1 MDFGL
6 YKDYLYSSGST
17 PYDRELNFYKEQFID
32 KAVRNTTY
40 TDWNA
45 KRNGVPQRFL
55 IRRSDQYDRAILTT
69 FPDEGVEIGD
79 YIEWNDLYW
88 LVYEARDVWS
98 WQKTALL
105 WLCNLNLQFQT
116 TTPEIYS
123 RWCVLDSGVYS
134 TTLGGDK
141 QIQYGDKQMNIFM
154 PLDEQTK
161 YIYTDKRLAVG
172 TKYDKDGKEIL
183 DVYNVTS
190 TDRVSKNFGVNSHLI
205 RLYLRDA
212 SDYNPETDDI
222 ERLIC
227 DVIRDGD
234 ALPTTNKYAVITGK
248 DKVRI
253 GRNISF
259 AGKFYNDDIEVDDVT
274 PVWSIEP
281 TLPYVQ
287 TESGIT
293 ISVPKLDSYI
303 GTEYV
308 VTLTDE
314 NGEYETDTQTFKVE
328 VT

>member
-1 MDFGL
+1 MNFSL
-6 YKDYLYSSGST
+6 YEDYLLSSGST
-17 PYDRELNFYKEQFID
+17 PFDRELTFYKEQFVD
-32 KAVRNTTY
+32 KAIRNTTY
-40 TDWNA
+40 TGWGA

-79 YIEWNDLYW
+79 YIEWNGLYW
-88 LVYEARDVWS
+88 LVYESRDVWS

-105 WLCNLNLQFQT
+105 WLCNLNLRFQT
-116 TTPEIYS
+116 TTTEIYT

-222 ERLIC
+222 NELIC
-227 DVIRDGD
+227 DVIRSDKHEPD
-234 ALPTTNKYAVITGK
+234 TQQYAKITGRN
-248 DKVRI
+248 KVRLGKTLVLNGTFWENDSEVLGVNGTWSVEPEIEVAVNDNTASISIPKADSYAGIEYTVTLSDTNNEYEPAEI
-253 GRNISF
+253 GR
-259 AGKFYNDDIEVDDVT
+259 AHV
-274 PVWSIEP
+274 
-281 TLPYVQ
+281 
-287 TESGIT
+287 
-293 ISVPKLDSYI
+293 
-303 GTEYV
+303 
-308 VTLTDE
+308 
-314 NGEYETDTQTFKVE
+314 
-328 VT
+328 

>member
-1 MDFGL
+1 MDFSL
-6 YKDYLYSSGST
+6 YRDYLMSSGDT
-17 PYDRELNFYKEQFID
+17 PYDRELTFYKEQFID
-32 KAVRNTTY
+32 KAIRNTTY
-40 TDWNA
+40 TGWDA

-79 YIEWNDLYW
+79 YIEWNGMYW

-105 WLCNLNLQFQT
+105 WLCNLNLRFQT
-116 TTPEIYS
+116 TTTEIYT

-161 YIYTDKRLAVG
+161 YIYTDKRIAVG

-183 DVYNVTS
+183 DVYHVTS

-212 SDYNPETDDI
+212 SDYNPDTDDI
-222 ERLIC
+222 NELIC
-227 DVIRDGD
+227 DVITSDKVI
-234 ALPTTNKYAVITGK
+234 PESIKYASISGREKVRLGKTLTLTGK
-248 DKVRI
+248 
-253 GRNISF
+253 F
-259 AGKFYNDDIEVDDVT
+259 FEDDNEVSGVVPQWT
-274 PVWSIEP
+274 IEP
-281 TLPYVQ
+281 TIGALIDGDVM
-287 TESGIT
+287 S
-293 ISVPKLDSYI
+293 ISIPKIDSYA
-303 GTEYV
+303 GMEYR
-308 VTLTDE
+308 VTLTDV
-314 NGEYETDTQTFKVE
+314 NGEYESATHEFKVE
-328 VT
+328 VM